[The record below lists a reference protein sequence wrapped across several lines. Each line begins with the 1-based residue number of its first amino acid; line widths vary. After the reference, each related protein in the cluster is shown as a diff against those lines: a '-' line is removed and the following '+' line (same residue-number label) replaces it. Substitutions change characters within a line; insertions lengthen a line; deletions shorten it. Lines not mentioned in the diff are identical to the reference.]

1 MKTIHTLLVIT
12 LMLTGVY
19 SNSQTLS
26 PREQERENNEVEI
39 LTNEERWDLQVWFYQ
54 EVQNMKLDEETLTE
68 YESNFLMYS
77 SRMMRLDDKDQNNT
91 QDEIIEQLDELV
103 EQMNETMKT
112 ILPQESYGI
121 HEDNVKILI
130 NYVKLKMEQQQVSL
144 SKI

>member
-1 MKTIHTLLVIT
+1 MKTIKTLLVIT

-26 PREQERENNEVEI
+26 PREQERQNNEVEI

-54 EVQNMKLDEETLTE
+54 EVQSMNLDKETLEE

-77 SRMMRLDDKDQNNT
+77 SRMMRLDDKDQDNT
-91 QDEIIEQLDELV
+91 QEEIIEKLDELV
-103 EQMNETMKT
+103 VQMNETMKT
-112 ILPQESYGI
+112 ILSQESYDI

-130 NYVKLKMEQQQVSL
+130 NYVKLKMERQVSL
-144 SKI
+144 TKI

>member
-1 MKTIHTLLVIT
+1 MKTIKTLLVIT

-26 PREQERENNEVEI
+26 PREQERQNNEVEI

-54 EVQNMKLDEETLTE
+54 EVQSMNLGKETLEE

-77 SRMMRLDDKDQNNT
+77 SRMMRLDDKDQDNT
-91 QDEIIEQLDELV
+91 QEEIIEKLDELV
-103 EQMNETMKT
+103 VQMNETMKT
-112 ILPQESYGI
+112 ILSQESYDI

-130 NYVKLKMEQQQVSL
+130 NYVKLKMERQVSL
-144 SKI
+144 TKI